1 VRSTPTGLSMGIDV
15 GGTKVLGVIVH
26 DDGTVVASQ
35 RTTVIHH
42 ERSQPGTALVAHVL
56 EMARSLSAEV
66 GVPEASLPLGVGM
79 PGMVSHEGRMLYAPN
94 FQSATDAPIAEMLRA
109 TKRVELRYLGNDADC
124 AAVCEHR
131 IGAGRGF
138 HDLVMVTLG
147 TGIGGGI
154 ILDDRL
160 VRGAHGAAG
169 EFGHMVVDLDGPDCP
184 CGARGCWERFASGR
198 AIERMASESR
208 ARGQLEGLSVREG
221 TTQLSGEDVARA
233 ALEGNQEAR
242 AILDEV
248 AWWLAR
254 GIANLVSIVDPALVV
269 LGGGLSDVCA
279 SMLETL
285 RAELP
290 GMLEGGSLH
299 PEVALFV
306 AHHGEAAGA
315 LGAALLAGERA

>member
-1 VRSTPTGLSMGIDV
+1 MGIDV
-15 GGTKVLGVIVH
+15 GGTKVLGVVALH
-26 DDGTVVASQ
+26 DGTVVASK
-35 RTTVIHH
+35 RTTVVHD
-42 ERSQPGTALVAHVL
+42 EGSQPGASLVAHVV
-56 EMARSLSAEV
+56 EMAHALSDEL
-66 GVPEASLPLGVGM
+66 GVPTAALPLGVGM
-79 PGMVSHEGRMLYAPN
+79 PGMVALDGRMIYAPN
-94 FQSATDAPIAEMLRA
+94 FQSASDAPIAEMLRA
-109 TKRVELRYLGNDADC
+109 VDGLDLRYVGNDADC

-131 IGAGRGF
+131 VGVGRGV
-138 HDLVMVTLG
+138 HDLLMVTLG

-198 AIERMASESR
+198 AIERMATEAR
-208 ARGQLEGLSVREG
+208 ARGQLEGLALREG
-221 TTQLSGEDVARA
+221 TTQLSGEDVTAAAR
-233 ALEGNQEAR
+233 EGNEEAR

-254 GIANLVSIVDPALVV
+254 GIANLVGVLDPALVV
-269 LGGGLSDVCA
+269 VGGGLSDVAA
-279 SMLETL
+279 SMLSTL

-299 PEVALFV
+299 PSVALDV
-306 AHHGEAAGA
+306 AQHGEAAGA
-315 LGAALLAGERA
+315 LGAALLAGASA

>member
-1 VRSTPTGLSMGIDV
+1 MGIDV
-15 GGTKVLGVIVH
+15 GGTKVLGVVAH
-26 DDGTVVASQ
+26 HDGTVVASL
-35 RTTVIHH
+35 RTTVVHD
-42 ERSQPGTALVAHVL
+42 EGSRPGEALVAHVV
-56 EMARSLSAEV
+56 EMASALSAEV
-66 GVPEASLPLGVGM
+66 GIPATSLPLGVGM
-79 PGMVSHEGRMLYAPN
+79 PGMVSHDGRMLYAPN
-94 FQSATDAPIAEMLRA
+94 FQSASDAPIAEMLRA
-109 TKRVELRYLGNDADC
+109 TQRVDLRYLGNDADC

-131 IGAGRGF
+131 VGAGRGV

-169 EFGHMVVDLDGPDCP
+169 EFGHMVVDIDGPDCP

-198 AIERMASESR
+198 AIERMANE
-208 ARGQLEGLSVREG
+208 AQAQGHLLDFPLREG
-221 TTQLSGEDVARA
+221 ASELSGEDVTMAARA
-233 ALEGNQEAR
+233 GSKEAR

-254 GIANLVSIVDPALVV
+254 GIANLVGILDPALVV
-269 LGGGLSDVCA
+269 LGGGLSDVAA
-279 SMLETL
+279 SMLDTL

-290 GMLEGGSLH
+290 GLLEGGTLH
-299 PEVALFV
+299 PNVALEV

-315 LGAALLAGERA
+315 LGAALLAGGCA